1 MKLNFFKCEE
11 VLIEDFAQ
19 DEVYECFYVMS
30 DDCVTVTDDAGET
43 LLTLNDDDME
53 FTGSTE
59 LTVPEGYYAHGIG
72 WRFTEFDIQ
81 LNDPNHKL
89 TAADFT
95 WSYLYFGDLE
105 FPVLALREEVGTLEF
120 EMSSD
125 GRYDEEYTERECDS

>member
-30 DDCVTVTDDAGET
+30 DNRVTVTDDAGET

-59 LTVPEGYYAHGIG
+59 LTVPEG
-72 WRFTEFDIQ
+72 
-81 LNDPNHKL
+81 L
-89 TAADFT
+89 TVVV
-95 WSYLYFGDLE
+95 LIDL
-105 FPVLALREEVGTLEF
+105 GTFSHLE
-120 EMSSD
+120 
-125 GRYDEEYTERECDS
+125 